1 MQRLIKIP
9 FPVKS
14 VCRLRLGR
22 QEKDAQPSHHSA
34 QMLRPN
40 TGTVETGSNYSE
52 ILGPASLSSAVLGAE
67 GFGKSSA
74 DIRHKLPFLESGLS
88 QAL

>member
-1 MQRLIKIP
+1 MRI
-9 FPVKS
+9 S
-14 VCRLRLGR
+14 V
-22 QEKDAQPSHHSA
+22 PSS
-34 QMLRPN
+34 
-40 TGTVETGSNYSE
+40 YSE